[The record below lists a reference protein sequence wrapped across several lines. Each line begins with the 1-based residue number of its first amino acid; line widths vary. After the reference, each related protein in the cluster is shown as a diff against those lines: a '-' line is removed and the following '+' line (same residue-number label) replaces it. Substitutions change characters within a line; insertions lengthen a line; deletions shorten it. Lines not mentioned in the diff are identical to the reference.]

1 MQVCMYA
8 CMYVRM
14 YAMKLFSILEKPTC
28 PEPRVCYYLQCY
40 MLSGYSAK
48 CSSSPASVLGTLAAM
63 EASFTEIGAVAPQ
76 ARTLID
82 AADIAVKNIMFVFT
96 LKLDRRRCSC
106 KISSRRLVWHGTQTK
121 GFPNACSNKQSAEHV
136 WPY

>member
-1 MQVCMYA
+1 
-8 CMYVRM
+8 MYVRM

-82 AADIAVKNIMFVFT
+82 AAFIIVIYSGQKHHVRIYLETRQTTLFV
-96 LKLDRRRCSC
+96 
-106 KISSRRLVWHGTQTK
+106 
-121 GFPNACSNKQSAEHV
+121 
-136 WPY
+136 